1 MDLLKAI
8 QKTELGALVELR
20 RVCEK
25 NNIRYFLAQGTL
37 IGAVREKGFI
47 PWDDDI
53 DVLIPQNDLNRLLEI
68 FPRKADGKYMITDHN
83 IEAHYPL
90 SWPKIRVRNTLSR
103 PIQYKDIPIN
113 WGMCIDLFP
122 IYSVSDNP
130 LLRKLEIGFF
140 KIARKA
146 LLSEMTRYEDG
157 RDIITR
163 LFEKIP
169 LRARHKLMNTSA
181 KIFGRHGDNT
191 EYVYATCK
199 GGFVLKRSLIFGEER
214 SLDFEGLSYPV
225 PSDYDG
231 FLRAQFGDYMTP
243 PPENERKG
251 HDMRLGEIEW
261 RLSNIEISD

>member
-1 MDLLKAI
+1 M
-8 QKTELGALVELR
+8 
-20 RVCEK
+20 
-25 NNIRYFLAQGTL
+25 
-37 IGAVREKGFI
+37 
-47 PWDDDI
+47 
-53 DVLIPQNDLNRLLEI
+53 EI
-68 FPRKADGKYMITDHN
+68 T
-83 IEAHYPL
+83 
-90 SWPKIRVRNTLSR
+90 
-103 PIQYKDIPIN
+103 
-113 WGMCIDLFP
+113 
-122 IYSVSDNP
+122 
-130 LLRKLEIGFF
+130 FF

-146 LLSEMTRYEDG
+146 LLSEMTRYEDE

-169 LRARHKLMNTSA
+169 IRARHKLMNTSA

>member
-1 MDLLKAI
+1 MDLLKEI

-37 IGAVREKGFI
+37 IGAARERGFI
-47 PWDDDI
+47 PWDDDV
-53 DVLIPQNDLNRLLEI
+53 DVILPDKDLKRLIEI
-68 FPRKADGKYMITDHN
+68 FPREADGKYMITNHN
-83 IEAHYPL
+83 IESHYPL
-90 SWPKIRVRNTLSR
+90 SWPKIRIKNTLSR
-103 PIQYKDIPIN
+103 PIVYKDIPIN

-169 LRARHKLMNTSA
+169 IRVRHRLMNTSA
-181 KIFGRHGDNT
+181 KIFGRHGDDT
-191 EYVYATCK
+191 EYVYVICK
-199 GGFVLKRSLIFGEER
+199 GGSMVKRDVIFGKEQK
-214 SLDFEGLSYPV
+214 LTFEGLSYPV

-261 RLSNIEISD
+261 RLSD

>member
-169 LRARHKLMNTSA
+169 IRVRHRLMNTSA
-181 KIFGRHGDNT
+181 KIFGRHGDDT
-191 EYVYATCK
+191 EYVYVICK
-199 GGFVLKRSLIFGEER
+199 GGSMVKRDVIFGKEQK
-214 SLDFEGLSYPV
+214 LTFEGLSYPV

-261 RLSNIEISD
+261 RLSD